1 MNHHSS
7 PILVLSLWLGAA
19 TAGLIPFPFPVCE
32 STTTVSLDYTTTST
46 ITVTLVTGT
55 VTITGPPVIS
65 IDTVTTTVFTP
76 TSVPCLIG
84 ETTLGASSLP
94 ISTPAS
100 LSKRDDP
107 ASTPAPTPA
116 PDVSINEIRTI
127 YQPCLPGAPCTDF
140 ILESEITTTTVSRA
154 STTTITPT
162 VIGTVTEIIV
172 IPTPTVYRGVNYFQY
187 RNDYHYPDGSGQG
200 CANCG
205 FGGGNYDT
213 ADWNGNY
220 SYYTNGTTQ
229 NINFQ
234 SQNYPSWDTMLCQ
247 LPGQAAPSDCSQWTV
262 VFQGYLH
269 ATQFGNY
276 TLTAGSVDN
285 ALFWWTGQKAYSSYT
300 NANVDGGIS
309 YVQPPGVPTSV
320 RYDMVP
326 GQFLPITLIF
336 VNGAGPARNLFG
348 VRAPDGTDY
357 PGGVGI
363 FVPPCPGS
371 PFVP

>member
-7 PILVLSLWLGAA
+7 PM
-19 TAGLIPFPFPVCE
+19 
-32 STTTVSLDYTTTST
+32 
-46 ITVTLVTGT
+46 
-55 VTITGPPVIS
+55 
-65 IDTVTTTVFTP
+65 
-76 TSVPCLIG
+76 
-84 ETTLGASSLP
+84 
-94 ISTPAS
+94 
-100 LSKRDDP
+100 
-107 ASTPAPTPA
+107 
-116 PDVSINEIRTI
+116 
-127 YQPCLPGAPCTDF
+127 
-140 ILESEITTTTVSRA
+140 TVSRA

-162 VIGTVTEIIV
+162 IIGTVTEIIV
-172 IPTPTVYRGVNYFQY
+172 IPTPAVYRGVNYFQY

-220 SYYTNGTTQ
+220 SYYTNGTTE

-234 SQNYPSWDTMLCQ
+234 SQNYPSWDTVLCQ
-247 LPGQAAPSDCSQWTV
+247 LPGQAAPSNCGQWTV

-269 ATQFGNY
+269 ATQFGTY

-336 VNGAGPARNLFG
+336 VNGVGPARNLFSI
-348 VRAPDGTDY
+348 RAPNGTDY